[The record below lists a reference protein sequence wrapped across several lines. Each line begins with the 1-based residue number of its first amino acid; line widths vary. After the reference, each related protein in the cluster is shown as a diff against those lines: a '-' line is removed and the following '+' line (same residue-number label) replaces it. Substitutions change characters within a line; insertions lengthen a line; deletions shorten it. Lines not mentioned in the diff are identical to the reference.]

1 MQHVRSLVSGQWA
14 MMDPK
19 CRSLCLKMTNDEE
32 SEIGMVRIDRLSPVA
47 IARMGEESKLGVALT
62 GSSFAKSCS
71 SKRGAE
77 GAGGRTGFSA
87 VRQYAVV
94 ML

>member
-1 MQHVRSLVSGQWA
+1 
-14 MMDPK
+14 
-19 CRSLCLKMTNDEE
+19 
-32 SEIGMVRIDRLSPVA
+32 MVRIDRLSPVA
-47 IARMGEESKLGVALT
+47 IARVCEESKLGVALT
-62 GSSFAKSCS
+62 GSSFVKSCT

-77 GAGGRTGFSA
+77 RAGGRIDFSA